1 MWVGTSSQIFGARW
15 DSVSEPYVTHLIGL
29 DWNILQFLV
38 LYERLLFKRKIS
50 FIISLYHYIS
60 ENPFTILYNSVA
72 VICIILWCA
81 EMQFPESL
89 RMMMYCHCKLYEDT
103 FQAFYWFA
111 IKLSAMEHPRY
122 WTMAKCV
129 LKNTFIKILPP
140 NSWLFLIFAVPKFTC
155 ICLLVCNYK
164 WHLLSF
170 PWNWLPLNHLK
181 IERDASF

>member
-60 ENPFTILYNSVA
+60 ENPFTILYNSIA
-72 VICIILWCA
+72 AICVILWCA

-129 LKNTFIKILPP
+129 LKNTFIKI
-140 NSWLFLIFAVPKFTC
+140 FLLTADHF
-155 ICLLVCNYK
+155 
-164 WHLLSF
+164 
-170 PWNWLPLNHLK
+170 
-181 IERDASF
+181 